1 MNNYGWMWPNPR
13 QQPGEACTPGGHP
26 IPQADQN
33 VNNEPVEQRPAD
45 FIGHAGLA
53 HYERAWQSQL
63 ARIREQHPGMV
74 IIPFPDTVLSFSS
87 SVASTVRKVVVPP
100 VAKLFT
106 IGSTVNPTMLSKNAF
121 TLPFTASTSDIT
133 DDNATGPIVSSSIQ
147 FGNIWYPCEGL
158 TEIYLGTTVANSAIC
173 VGFWN
178 GFSPKLLEPKTQSEV
193 IDKRLTESGK

>member
-74 IIPFPDTVLSFSS
+74 IIPYPDTVFSFT
-87 SVASTVRKVVVPP
+87 SVVANIVRKVVVPP

-106 IGSTVNPTMLSKNAF
+106 IGANSSATLSKNLF
-121 TLPFTASTSDIT
+121 SLPFVSSTSDIT
-133 DDNATGPIVSSSIQ
+133 DDNATGPILISFPQ
-147 FGNIWYPCEGL
+147 FGSIWFPCEGL
-158 TEIYLGTTVANSAIC
+158 NEIYLGMTNANSPMCI
-173 VGFWN
+173 GFWN
-178 GFSPKLLEPKTQSEV
+178 GFGPKLLEPKTQSEV
-193 IDKRLTESGK
+193 IDKRLTERGK